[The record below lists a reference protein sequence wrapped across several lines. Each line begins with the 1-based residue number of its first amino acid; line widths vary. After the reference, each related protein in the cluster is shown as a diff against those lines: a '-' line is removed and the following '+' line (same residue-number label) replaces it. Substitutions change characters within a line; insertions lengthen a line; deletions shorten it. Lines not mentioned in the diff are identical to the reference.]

1 VNEEVKDIFKEIKMR
16 KDLKKINL
24 DKLEFKKCFK
34 SRRTLHRDLAKF
46 FFSCSETELW
56 MFLVLAALPDI
67 LMDGRRVKKKKENE
81 RFGYP
86 IKNIKTNEK
95 KKRLGKVRCQLR
107 PSFKSL
113 GWVGRQPQQFFFPI
127 NKS

>member
-1 VNEEVKDIFKEIKMR
+1 MNEEVKDIFKEIK
-16 KDLKKINL
+16 KDLKKKRKKKINL

-67 LMDGRRVKKKKENE
+67 LMNGRRVKKKKEN
-81 RFGYP
+81 
-86 IKNIKTNEK
+86 
-95 KKRLGKVRCQLR
+95 
-107 PSFKSL
+107 
-113 GWVGRQPQQFFFPI
+113 
-127 NKS
+127 